1 MELYIG
7 LALMVLGVVLFLLGR
22 RAGSRSVRVEA
33 SGGSVAVG
41 GSNKGSITNFNL
53 GAPPPAPH
61 GTHWLTWVAV
71 VVELLGIGV
80 TLWHALHLAA
90 K

>member
-1 MELYIG
+1 MELYVG
-7 LALMVLGVVLFLLGR
+7 LALMLLGVVLFLTGR

-41 GSNKGSITNFNL
+41 GSNKGSITNVNL
-53 GAPPPAPH
+53 GAPPLAPH
-61 GTHWLTWVAV
+61 ETHWLTWVAI
-71 VVELLGIGV
+71 VVELIGIGV
-80 TLWHALHLAA
+80 TIWHAFHLAA